1 MSELQTVN
9 NVSVSHD
16 IQEKVLVEGDLS
28 KLNAKERLS
37 YLNEICQRLGL
48 NPLTRPFEY
57 IDLQGK
63 LTLYARKDA
72 SEQLRKVNN
81 VALEIMESKEIGD
94 VYIARARAT
103 LPSGRSDESIGAV
116 SIFKEEGEW
125 VKSQNGKKYFNGTGK
140 YTKLRSDD
148 YANAVMKA
156 ETKAKRRVTL
166 SICGLGFVDESELET
181 IKNVTP
187 ISEGVLEIN
196 NEKTSNLLTKEVIDI
211 KYSEFCNKI
220 TSSQDLDSLKS
231 NYEEAKKF
239 ANSVKRKDFVEL
251 FAQYKDAK
259 KDDLLKI
266 HALTNPVI
274 HPDELDQFRDNA
286 ELYK

>member
-1 MSELQTVN
+1 MSELQNVN
-9 NVSVSHD
+9 SGSVSHD
-16 IQEKVLVEGDLS
+16 IQEKVLVGGDLS
-28 KLNAKERLS
+28 KLSPQERLS

-63 LTLYARKDA
+63 LNLYARKDA

-81 VALEIMESKEIGD
+81 VALEIMDSKEVGD

-116 SIFKEEGEW
+116 SIYKEEGDW
-125 VKSQNGKKYFNGTGK
+125 AQSDNGKRYFKGSGK

-181 IKNVTP
+181 IKNINT
-187 ISEGVLEIN
+187 ISEGKIEHVN
-196 NEKTSNLLTKEVIDI
+196 STTSRLLTEKDI
-211 KYSEFCNKI
+211 ELKYNDFCEKIELSE
-220 TSSQDLDSLKS
+220 DLEALKS
-231 NYEEAKKF
+231 NYEEGKKF
-239 ANSVKRKDFVEL
+239 ANSVKRKDFIEL

-259 KDDLLKI
+259 KEELEGKKEI
-266 HALTNPVI
+266 S
-274 HPDELDQFRDNA
+274 DESV
-286 ELYK
+286 